1 MIVRDD
7 DAWNF
12 CYAIPNRDPATPRD
26 DTRIVV
32 PNSLQIG
39 PTPPFFCAAS
49 ETARDVIQQLL
60 NVELPPHPLE
70 NFMLPNAS
78 DQLPKEALVLAHTM
92 DLIEV
97 FVDDFIRCTL
107 VLAHTMDLI
116 EVFVDDFIRCTDNIT
131 HSHLVTFTRAMLHG
145 MYSIFQPPSVTGHK
159 VGDPISEK
167 KLKQLD
173 GLWQHVK
180 EILGWIL
187 KKGISN
193 PSHPKKIVGT
203 LHHASMGIPGG

>member
-97 FVDDFIRCTL
+97 FVDDFIRCT
-107 VLAHTMDLI
+107 
-116 EVFVDDFIRCTDNIT
+116 DNIT

-145 MYSIFQPPSVTGHK
+145 MYSIFQPLSVTGHK